1 MKHAS
6 ITQALPVAFFGS
18 VLPSFPIDP
27 SSCRSLHSSSH
38 RIAPRLISAQL
49 PWLDPSTKQSHVK
62 TRRWEACFTD
72 SAKQVATASVNSQL
86 ARLLAWLLACSLAR
100 AHKQTSS
107 SCSLF
112 GSVLPSFPTSAA
124 PFVINHDLVLVG
136 GQRRWVEGSTATS
149 VAATASYNC

>member
-1 MKHAS
+1 MAGPVGHAHS
-6 ITQALPVAFFGS
+6 HS
-18 VLPSFPIDP
+18 PS
-27 SSCRSLHSSSH
+27 
-38 RIAPRLISAQL
+38 
-49 PWLDPSTKQSHVK
+49 PSTKQSHVK

-72 SAKQVATASVNSQL
+72 SAKQVATASVISQL

-136 GQRRWVEGSTATS
+136 GQRRWVEGSTTADHHRAGEHTGGD
-149 VAATASYNC
+149 ATAVVSHHRRVARFEK